1 MVSSGSVFSDTPIC
15 HGYFKI
21 TSFRFVE
28 DFISSMSLP
37 TSANCMAATRWT
49 EARIWTI
56 WLHWHIFFQ
65 LWIGLDSCGTLLPLV
80 FYGMLVSVEKW
91 SWSPWV
97 FGSRQWN
104 SREIKM
110 HEDIPGV
117 FWLRTTYC
125 KYTAH
130 GNVNKKSTQLSL
142 ILTYLNKNTYETLWN
157 PIPWPFA

>member
-65 LWIGLDSCGTLLPLV
+65 LWIGLDSCGTLLLLILKSL
-80 FYGMLVSVEKW
+80 GLW
-91 SWSPWV
+91 
-97 FGSRQWN
+97 SRQWN

-125 KYTAH
+125 KYAAH